1 MSDKKRR
8 FFRLIEHYINDFRK
22 EAIEEMYGVGTKIR
36 VHSMSESFTDK
47 SILFEVVIVLGEQ
60 INEGTMD
67 RELADVLV
75 QDALVY
81 FFPDQNIKTYV
92 RWDV

>member
-8 FFRLIEHYINDFRK
+8 LYRLIEYYINDYQK
-22 EAIEEMYGVGTKIR
+22 DAIESVYGEGSKIKI
-36 VHSMSESFTDK
+36 HSMSH
-47 SILFEVVIVLGEQ
+47 SITNNSLLFEIVIVLGSTITEET
-60 INEGTMD
+60 ID
-67 RELADVLV
+67 RSLADILV

-81 FFPDQNIKTYV
+81 FFPDQSIKTLV

>member
-22 EAIEEMYGVGTKIR
+22 DALEEMYGTGTQIKI
-36 VHSMSESFTDK
+36 HSMSESLTSQ
-47 SILFEVVIVLGEQ
+47 SILFEVVIVLGNT
-60 INEGTMD
+60 INEQTMD
-67 RELADVLV
+67 RELADILV

-81 FFPDQNIKTYV
+81 FFPEQNVKTLV

>member
-22 EAIEEMYGVGTKIR
+22 EAIEEMYGVGTRIKI
-36 VHSMSESFTDK
+36 HSLSESISQN
-47 SILFEVVIVLGEQ
+47 SILLEIVIVLGEQ
-60 INEGTMD
+60 INEEVMD
-67 RELADVLV
+67 RKLADVLV
-75 QDALVY
+75 QDAIVY
-81 FFPDQNIKTYV
+81 FFPDKNVKTYV